1 MKILDIHEF
10 IQDSYNKKNYNIIWN
25 SRLFK
30 KNKNYYSIYSLIN
43 KKSVKLKKDVNNLY
57 KNFFLRNRLYFYP
70 FFNLKNNFS
79 FLVLSNFVE
88 KNPYK
93 KNFNLHLLKCLAF
106 KDFIKINKFNKL
118 NVLSDNKNFN
128 YLISNLIRTDNKYE

>member
-10 IQDSYNKKNYNIIWN
+10 IPNSYNKKNHNIIWN
-25 SRLFK
+25 SRLLK

-43 KKSVKLKKDVNNLY
+43 KKSIKLKKDVNNIY

-93 KNFNLHLLKCLAF
+93 NNFNLHLLKCLAF
-106 KDFIKINKFNKL
+106 KDFIKTNKFNTFDMFENIK
-118 NVLSDNKNFN
+118 
-128 YLISNLIRTDNKYE
+128 